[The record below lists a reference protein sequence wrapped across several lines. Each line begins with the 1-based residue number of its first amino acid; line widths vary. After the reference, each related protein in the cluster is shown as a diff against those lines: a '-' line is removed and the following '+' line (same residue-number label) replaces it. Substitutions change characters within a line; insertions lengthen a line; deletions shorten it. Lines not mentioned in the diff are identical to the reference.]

1 MVHKNIIYFSL
12 ALLLQSCL
20 MYKDANKENISELK
34 KSSKLS
40 ENVEIPEDWILS
52 NNASSEN
59 FSLDW
64 INEIHSNELQQLI
77 DEGLQYNANILIA
90 QEKLNQI
97 ELAMDIAG
105 SNLYPSVNA
114 ISGSSNN
121 LVSGTQIQNLTLQ
134 ANWELDL
141 WGKNKANKM
150 ASVSDYFSATYKNK
164 KLQQTLAGTIAKS
177 YFLNIAG
184 QQQQAKIENYLKIT
198 KELEKLYQLRL
209 NVGMANAMDVS
220 NIKAEILTI
229 TNYLEKVTNSN
240 AQAKRSL
247 ELLLGRYPEGK
258 LNVNNDLK
266 PLTSKLPD
274 SIPLPLLENRPD
286 ILARHYQLEAQ
297 FYELQEAKAARLP
310 SLGLKTSV
318 GVANTNVAA
327 INGLFSNPLINV
339 GGNLVSPIF
348 NGGKLKKN
356 VAIENS
362 QQKVAV
368 EEYAQTVLNALNE
381 VEAAVANLASIDKQQ
396 KYNKEIIDVLEENIQ
411 LTKKQ
416 IAIGS
421 ANNFELLQK
430 ERNKLKTEINTIDL
444 QLQDRVERINLY
456 LALGA
461 PSFK

>member
-20 MYKDANKENISELK
+20 MYKDASKENISELK

-40 ENVEIPEDWILS
+40 ENVLIPENWILS
-52 NNASSEN
+52 NNLISEN

-64 INEIHSNELQQLI
+64 IEEIHSNELQQLI
-77 DEGLQYNANILIA
+77 NEGSQYNSNILIA

-229 TNYLEKVTNSN
+229 TNYLEKVKNSN
-240 AQAKRSL
+240 AQSRRSL
-247 ELLLGRYPEGK
+247 ELLLGRYPEATI
-258 LNVNNDLK
+258 NFNNELK
-266 PLTSKLPD
+266 PLTTKIPD

-286 ILARHYQLEAQ
+286 ILARHYQIESQ

-310 SLGLKTSV
+310 SLSLKTNI
-318 GVANTNVAA
+318 GVANTNVSA
-327 INGLFSNPLINV
+327 INGLFSNPLINI
-339 GGNLVSPIF
+339 GGNLASPIF

-356 VAIENS
+356 VEIVNS
-362 QQKVAV
+362 QQKIAI

-396 KYNKEIIDVLEENIQ
+396 QYNKEIIDVLEENIQ